1 MGMRIGAK
9 YQNLILE
16 RCKIF
21 DKISLFSVFCVKN
34 YKITLHFLFFCKIF
48 LSSFSLYIL
57 IHSMNAKKSPVHEQ
71 GEKIMYK
78 SWKRNT
84 KYGLGI
90 VILLILLGFLWGGVE
105 ENMVEEVPIAEPVTR
120 MDLERSLLDSVAG
133 FSGPIEPKIQFALLE
148 EFEVEPELVFSSGF
162 WMGLGIAGSAMGLV
176 LGTILGSKAL
186 EESKKRSRSWKK
198 HPNWHP
204 NREKTHHEP

>member
-1 MGMRIGAK
+1 MFK
-9 YQNLILE
+9 
-16 RCKIF
+16 
-21 DKISLFSVFCVKN
+21 
-34 YKITLHFLFFCKIF
+34 T
-48 LSSFSLYIL
+48 
-57 IHSMNAKKSPVHEQ
+57 
-71 GEKIMYK
+71 
-78 SWKRNT
+78 WKRGT
-84 KYGLGI
+84 KYGIGI
-90 VILLILLGFLWGGVE
+90 VVLLILLGFLWGGVE

-186 EESKKRSRSWKK
+186 EESKKRSKAWKK
-198 HPNWHP
+198 HPNWHS
-204 NREKTHHEP
+204 NRDLTSHARFSLKARGLIYHNLGEVEIEFWGMHERYCQLLWMRK

>member
-1 MGMRIGAK
+1 
-9 YQNLILE
+9 
-16 RCKIF
+16 
-21 DKISLFSVFCVKN
+21 
-34 YKITLHFLFFCKIF
+34 
-48 LSSFSLYIL
+48 
-57 IHSMNAKKSPVHEQ
+57 
-71 GEKIMYK
+71 MYK
-78 SWKRNT
+78 SWKRGT

-105 ENMVEEVPIAEPVTR
+105 KDVMEEVPIAEPVTKMNSWPGR
-120 MDLERSLLDSVAG
+120 MDSVAG